1 MSGLLSMRTSA
12 EKAFSADTGF
22 NEMSLR
28 LESLMN
34 DLNIVASIHDA
45 CKNFKLQP
53 LETAFLK
60 ARLESVKTNLPI
72 DIRMENS
79 HDPQEALTLRCEGFF
94 GAIWDAIVKFFDWI
108 GEKISSIFGGDSD
121 SEGGGESDSEIKTK
135 TAEAVETVKEATKES
150 GNNGPFT
157 KATGIDGIYDMSSD
171 KTAQEGMAA
180 HEETLKALIAMAPGL
195 ISVMDKSIK
204 AKNAKDASKSLGNLM
219 TEMRGKTPANLKQKY
234 TDKVAFFVN
243 YKRTDVFEVVE
254 GKFKATQDKS
264 EEKAGEPK
272 LQTSGVVSIVMGAEG
287 VLKQTAALRKLM
299 KTTILPKMKSY
310 RNDVK
315 ALSSSEDGKKKE
327 LAEAVRD
334 SVALMQAYLG
344 VCTSMVSSGKIVGKY
359 CLTPLSTFGIKADK
373 GKK

>member
-1 MSGLLSMRTSA
+1 MSGLLSMRAPSA
-12 EKAFSADTGF
+12 KVPFADPDFG
-22 NEMSLR
+22 EMNMR
-28 LESLMN
+28 LESLLN
-34 DLNIVASIHDA
+34 DLPIVASIHEA
-45 CKNFKLQP
+45 CSNFRLHP
-53 LETAFLK
+53 TEMAFLK
-60 ARLESVKTNLPI
+60 ARLESVKFQPPI
-72 DIRMENS
+72 DIRMES
-79 HDPQEALTLRCEGFF
+79 HNDPQEALKLRCEGIFS
-94 GAIWDAIVKFFDWI
+94 GIWDAIVKFFDWI

-121 SEGGGESDSEIKTK
+121 SESESSDTEVKTK
-135 TAEAVETVKEATKES
+135 TDEAVQAVKEAVKET

-157 KATGIDGIYDMSSD
+157 KATGIDGIYNMSSD

-180 HEETLKALIAMAPGL
+180 HEETVKALIAMAPGL

-234 TDKVAFFVN
+234 TDKVALFVN

-264 EEKAGEPK
+264 EEKADEPK
-272 LQTSGVVSIVMGAEG
+272 LQTSGVVSIVMGAEN
-287 VLKQTAALRKLM
+287 VLKQTAALRRLM
-299 KTTILPKMKSY
+299 RSTILPKMKSY

-334 SVALMQAYLG
+334 SIALMQAYFS
-344 VCTSMVSSGKIVGKY
+344 VCVSMVSSGKIVGKY

-373 GKK
+373 DKK

>member
-1 MSGLLSMRTSA
+1 MSGLLSMRAPSA
-12 EKAFSADTGF
+12 KVPFADPDFG
-22 NEMSLR
+22 EMNMR
-28 LESLMN
+28 LESLLS
-34 DLNIVASIHDA
+34 DLPTVASIHEA
-45 CKNFKLQP
+45 CSNFRLHP
-53 LETAFLK
+53 TEMAFLK
-60 ARLESVKTNLPI
+60 ARLESIKFQLPI
-72 DIRMENS
+72 DIRMES
-79 HDPQEALTLRCEGFF
+79 HSDPQEALKLRCEGIFS
-94 GAIWDAIVKFFDWI
+94 GIWDAIVKFFDWI

-121 SEGGGESDSEIKTK
+121 SESSDAEVKTK
-135 TAEAVETVKEATKES
+135 TDEAVQAVKEAVKET

-157 KATGIDGIYDMSSD
+157 KATGIDGIYNMSSD

-264 EEKAGEPK
+264 EEKADEPK
-272 LQTSGVVSIVMGAEG
+272 LQTSGVVSIVMGAEN
-287 VLKQTAALRKLM
+287 VLKQTAALRRLM
-299 KTTILPKMKSY
+299 RSTILPKMKSY

-344 VCTSMVSSGKIVGKY
+344 VCVSMVSSGKIVGKY

-373 GKK
+373 DKK

>member
-1 MSGLLSMRTSA
+1 MSGLLSMRA
-12 EKAFSADTGF
+12 PLAKVPFADPDFG
-22 NEMSLR
+22 EMNLR
-28 LESLMN
+28 LESLLN
-34 DLNIVASIHDA
+34 DLPIVASIHEA
-45 CKNFKLQP
+45 CSNFRLHP
-53 LETAFLK
+53 TEMAFLK
-60 ARLESVKTNLPI
+60 ARLESVKFQLPI
-72 DIRMENS
+72 DIRMES
-79 HDPQEALTLRCEGFF
+79 HSDPQEALKLRCEGVFS
-94 GAIWDAIVKFFDWI
+94 GIWDAIVKFFDWI

-121 SEGGGESDSEIKTK
+121 SESESSDTEVKAKTD
-135 TAEAVETVKEATKES
+135 EAVQTVKDAVKET

-157 KATGIDGIYDMSSD
+157 KATGIDGIYNMSSD

-254 GKFKATQDKS
+254 GKFKVTQDKS
-264 EEKAGEPK
+264 EEKADEPK

-299 KTTILPKMKSY
+299 KATVLPKMKSY

-373 GKK
+373 DKK